1 MDMRI
6 LLVEDEEG
14 LRTALADTLAASRY
28 AVDCCA
34 NGPDALDAV
43 CTGGYDLVLLDRML
57 PGLDGLSVLRQ
68 ARQVGVTTPVLLL
81 TALDAVGDRVE
92 GLDAGADDYLA
103 KPFDADE
110 LRARIRA
117 LLRQRSGDYGAPV
130 RLGDLS
136 LDTGAR
142 TLTGPAGQC
151 EVSGR
156 EGALLEFL
164 LKNPGQLLPRGLLL
178 DRIWGTDSEVEEGNL
193 NNYIFFVRRRLRQV
207 GSRVEIQTVRGLGYR
222 VCPC

>member
-1 MDMRI
+1 MKLLLIEDDAALCEFLGRI
-6 LLVEDEEG
+6 LLADGWQVTVAATGPAG
-14 LRTALADTLAASRY
+14 LDAARADTF
-28 AVDCCA
+28 
-34 NGPDALDAV
+34 DAV
-43 CTGGYDLVLLDRML
+43 ILDRML
-57 PGLDGLSVLRQ
+57 PGLDGLAVLRRLRSEGF
-68 ARQVGVTTPVLLL
+68 AAPVLLL
-81 TALDAVGDRVE
+81 TALGSAGDKVE

-103 KPFDADE
+103 KPFDPDE
-110 LRARIRA
+110 HRARIRA